1 MFLPQKLLRS
11 CRQLAAGAAAKE
23 AGNSDEVSGEAG
35 TNPQHSIVICYLM
48 DGAARGLLWGRRRS
62 CSSSSRGLSCSC
74 RGQRKQERF
83 MKDTECV
90 APCSADD
97 PSSRQPTI
105 KVKACLGYEVFAPD
119 PSARICCFVCDFGCK
134 MEVDLHHCADVW
146 ACLFS
151 VFKVALYWAILA
163 AGLKE
168 LMLALAIPTCCRV
181 LPKAI
186 TRVLLFR
193 RHCKC
198 MQNSTFSR
206 AKQSSGIRSKV

>member
-1 MFLPQKLLRS
+1 MRHSLCFVEGEQYSSTRIGWLANWMKHSVGPFLNRALPALEMACGIGNNWFAGRRLIQGNAMFLPQKLLRS

-48 DGAARGLLWGRRRS
+48 DGAARGLLCGRRRS

-97 PSSRQPTI
+97 QSSRQPTI
-105 KVKACLGYEVFAPD
+105 KV
-119 PSARICCFVCDFGCK
+119 
-134 MEVDLHHCADVW
+134 
-146 ACLFS
+146 
-151 VFKVALYWAILA
+151 
-163 AGLKE
+163 
-168 LMLALAIPTCCRV
+168 
-181 LPKAI
+181 
-186 TRVLLFR
+186 
-193 RHCKC
+193 
-198 MQNSTFSR
+198 
-206 AKQSSGIRSKV
+206 